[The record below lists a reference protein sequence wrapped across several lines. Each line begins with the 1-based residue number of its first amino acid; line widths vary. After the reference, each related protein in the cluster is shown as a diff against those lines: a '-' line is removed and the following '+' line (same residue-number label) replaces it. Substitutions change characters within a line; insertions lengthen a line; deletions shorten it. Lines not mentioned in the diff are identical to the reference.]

1 MPRASCTRRP
11 GDTASRCRGRGTYS
25 PDASRST
32 SPPSPGEEPRAHRVD
47 ERARQARVLV
57 ERVVDVQKI
66 VAPVLVEAASH
77 GRVRELAVPPP
88 GLRVD

>member
-1 MPRASCTRRP
+1 MPRASCTRR
-11 GDTASRCRGRGTYS
+11 R
-25 PDASRST
+25 
-32 SPPSPGEEPRAHRVD
+32 EPRVD